1 MSKGKLIVFSAP
13 SGSGKT
19 TIVKHL
25 IKQNEL
31 NLKFSISATTRR
43 KRNTEIDK
51 KDYYFINSDDF
62 KNHIKN
68 KAFLEWEEVYE
79 NNFYGTLNSE
89 VNRIWELGKNVI
101 FDIDVKGGL
110 AIKNKYPNNTLAV
123 FVMPPSIDEL
133 KQRLKKRKTEPEDKI
148 NLRISK
154 AKIELTKAPSFDF
167 VIENHDLEAAKEKA
181 YELVSN
187 FLKSKI

>member
-1 MSKGKLIVFSAP
+1 MSKRKLIVFSAP

-181 YELVSN
+181 HELVSN